1 MSVAVTGIGV
11 VTPVGTGVD
20 AFTRALRH
28 SARGVVTDGMMRL
41 PAVDPVAELAARG
54 ASRDLVS
61 HAGRVLRRAP
71 SPVLVSA
78 SAAIGAWQHAGLFDA
93 SPHAPEDV
101 ALVVAGSNLN
111 QRGTWDL
118 ATTYASRL
126 EFVPPSH
133 GLHFMD
139 TDHLAVI
146 SELLQVRGEGVTI
159 GAASASG
166 TAGLLHG
173 YRLIAEGRAA
183 ACLVVGA
190 MTDLSPLEWHSLLN
204 MGAMSPDG
212 ECRPFDRD
220 RRGFVYGHNSAC
232 LILEREDDA
241 RARGREALAV
251 IRGGAQCL
259 DANRSSDPRRD
270 GEVRVMQRALADAGV
285 EVADIDYVNTHGT
298 GSVVGDAVEAEALAE
313 VFGDRLREV
322 WLNATKAL
330 TGHGLTAAGVVEA
343 AAVVL
348 QLAGGFLHGN
358 PTLVHPISE
367 GRWVPAAGSQARCRL
382 ALSNSFGFGGMNT
395 AVVIERAAGSV
406 TA

>member
-1 MSVAVTGIGV
+1 MPVAVTGIGV
-11 VTPVGTGVD
+11 LTPVGTGVD
-20 AFTRALRH
+20 AFTRALQQTV
-28 SARGVVTDGMMRL
+28 RGVTTDGVMRL
-41 PAVDPVAELAARG
+41 PTVDPVAEMTARG
-54 ASRDLVS
+54 AARDAVV
-61 HAGRVLRRAP
+61 HAGRVLRRATY
-71 SPVLVSA
+71 PVQVSA
-78 SAAIGAWQHAGLFDA
+78 SAVLEAWQHAGLLNG
-93 SPHAPEDV
+93 SPYAPEEV
-101 ALVVAGSNLN
+101 SLVVGGSNLN
-111 QRGTWDL
+111 QRGAWDL
-118 ATTYASRL
+118 ASAYASRL

-139 TDHLAVI
+139 SDHVAVI
-146 SELLQVRGEGVTI
+146 SELLNVRGEGVTI

-173 YRLIAEGRAA
+173 CRLVAQGRASV
-183 ACLVVGA
+183 CIVVGA

-220 RRGFVYGHNSAC
+220 RRGFVYGHSSAC
-232 LILEREDDA
+232 LILERIDQA
-241 RARGREALAV
+241 RARGREILAV

-270 GEVRVMQRALADAGV
+270 GEVRVMRLALADAGV
-285 EVADIDYVNTHGT
+285 EAEDVDYVNTHGT
-298 GSVVGDAVEAEALAE
+298 GSIVGDAVEAEALAE
-313 VFGDRLREV
+313 VFGTRLPDV

-330 TGHGLTAAGVVEA
+330 TGHGLTSAGMVEA

-358 PTLVHPISE
+358 PVLDHPIGP
-367 GRWVPAAGSQARCRL
+367 GRWVPAAGAQAPCRR

-395 AVVIERAAGSV
+395 AVVIERETGV
-406 TA
+406 